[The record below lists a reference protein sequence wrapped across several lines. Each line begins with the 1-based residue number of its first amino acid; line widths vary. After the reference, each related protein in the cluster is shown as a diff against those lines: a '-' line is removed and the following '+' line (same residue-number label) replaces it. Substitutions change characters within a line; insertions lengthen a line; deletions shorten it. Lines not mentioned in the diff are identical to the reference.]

1 MSGDTIEEFRGR
13 LAGFEAAL
21 RRTAECAG
29 RRVEEIRIVA
39 VSKTV
44 PAEKVRAVFD
54 LGYTE
59 FGENRVQ
66 ELLSKKSELPEGV
79 RWHMIGHLQTNKVR
93 QILGRTVLIHSVDRI
108 DLVREIERQAE
119 KQALERVEALIQVN
133 SSGEATKSGVEPER
147 AADLAAAIAP
157 GSPLRIRGLM
167 TIGPLTEDTGKIRA
181 CFRSVKK
188 MQEDF
193 RRLFPEKDW
202 GILSMGMSSDYEI
215 AVEEGANL
223 LRIGSAIF
231 GSRQTAE

>member
-1 MSGDTIEEFRGR
+1 MSCETSEEVRRR
-13 LAGFEAAL
+13 LDDFEASL
-21 RRTAECAG
+21 RRAAGRAGRTAE
-29 RRVEEIRIVA
+29 EIRVVA

-44 PAEKVRAVFD
+44 PAERVRAVFN

-66 ELLSKKSELPEGV
+66 ELLAKKSELPESV

-93 QILGRTVLIHSVDRI
+93 QVLGQTVLIHSVDRI

-119 KQALERVEALIQVN
+119 KQARDRVDGLIQVN

-147 AADLAAAIAP
+147 AAELVAAIGP

-167 TIGPLTEDTGKIRA
+167 TIGPLTEDSGRIRA
-181 CFRSVKK
+181 CFRSLRK
-188 MQEDF
+188 MRDDF

-202 GILSMGMSSDYEI
+202 EILSMGMSSDYEI
-215 AVEEGANL
+215 AVEEGASL
-223 LRIGSAIF
+223 LRIGSVIF
-231 GSRQTAE
+231 GERT